1 MERQIRVCVHVQVH
15 RQTAAETANRAAA
28 RGTGASAWAAC
39 AAVGMAG
46 GARRSWIE
54 ALYTHLTSSS
64 HAHPQ

>member
-28 RGTGASAWAAC
+28 RGPGASAWAAC
-39 AAVGMAG
+39 AAVGMA